1 VASGG
6 ERTAPGGPFGND
18 RALARGYAAAMD
30 LGLDGRVALV
40 TGASRGMGFGIARAL
55 AAEGATVAISSTT
68 RERIESA
75 AEEIGARPYLHD
87 TNDLD
92 AAPRLV
98 ERVTQELGP
107 PDVLVL
113 NTGGPVGGDPLEFT
127 RDQWRDAHR
136 ELMLGP
142 MALIEAAAP
151 AMRERGFGRVLNIS
165 SSAGREPIL
174 NLMLSSAHRSG
185 MLATFKTL
193 ARTMAADGLTFNTIL
208 PGRIATERIKHLY
221 GTMEQAEA
229 IARDEVPA
237 GRLGTVDE
245 IAAAAAFLC
254 SEQASYVTGVALLVD
269 GGLTRFT

>member
-1 VASGG
+1 
-6 ERTAPGGPFGND
+6 
-18 RALARGYAAAMD
+18 MD

-40 TGASRGMGFGIARAL
+40 TGASRGIGFGIARTL
-55 AAEGATVAISSTT
+55 AAEGASVAMSSAT
-68 RERIESA
+68 RERIEA
-75 AEEIGARPYLHD
+75 AAAQIGARPYVHD
-87 TNDLD
+87 TTDLD

-98 ERVTQELGP
+98 ERVEQEVGP
-107 PDVLVL
+107 VDVLVV
-113 NTGGPVGGDPLEFT
+113 NTGGPPGGEPLEFT

-142 MALIEAAAP
+142 MALIEAALP
-151 AMRERGFGRVLNIS
+151 GMRERAFGRVLNIS
-165 SSAGREPIL
+165 SSAAREPIP

-193 ARTMAADGLTFNTIL
+193 SRAVAADGVTLNTIL
-208 PGRIATERIKHLY
+208 PGRIATDRLTHLY
-221 GTMEQAEA
+221 GSLEQAEA
-229 IARDEVPA
+229 VAREEVPA

-254 SEQASYVTGVALLVD
+254 SEQGSYVTGVALLVD